1 MLTLHKT
8 DESIHI
14 ADLYESESDQ
24 SPQPIY
30 WYPRKKKELR
40 LGVDDVEPQGSQYC
54 FAPSVSGGP
63 GLREGYQPVSQ
74 AVVTLEP

>member
-40 LGVDDVEPQGSQYC
+40 LGVDDVEPY
-54 FAPSVSGGP
+54 
-63 GLREGYQPVSQ
+63 LRSEEFMNYYQLHPN
-74 AVVTLEP
+74 